1 MHSIVFAPLLLSVVV
16 VALSRLGVNRLQP
29 RAAAWTI
36 TAAGVALAV
45 TTVGALVVLA
55 CPLPARLPFVAA
67 LGGWRPDSVALRTPV
82 PPWLSVVALLVIAW
96 LGQRAFRECRR
107 LGREFGDV
115 VAAQAELAHCG
126 RGEVVLLDAAVPR
139 AHAVSRTVMRRGR
152 VVVTTAMLE
161 LLDHDERA
169 AVIAHERAHLRHGH
183 GAFLT
188 VMRLASALNP
198 LLLPMRRDLQYALE
212 RWADEDA
219 AAVTHRTVIASAL
232 AKAAI
237 AILNVTTVGT
247 VATMHLHS
255 YAVTERVRA
264 LLDRPTERPR
274 LAWALLAAAVIAT
287 ASLGW
292 ALHDTE
298 RFFEAVRLWHRP

>member
-1 MHSIVFAPLLLSVVV
+1 MRSVVFAPFVLSVVV
-16 VALSRLGVNRLQP
+16 VVLSRLGVNRLPP
-29 RAAAWTI
+29 RVAAWAI

-45 TTVGALVVLA
+45 TTVGAAVVLA
-55 CPLPARLPFVAA
+55 CPLPARLPFIAA
-67 LGGWRPDSVALRTPV
+67 LGGWRPDSVALRSPV
-82 PPWLSVVALLVIAW
+82 PVWLSMVALGAIAW
-96 LGQRAFRECRR
+96 LGRRVLLECRR

-126 RGEVVLLDAAVPR
+126 RGEVVVVDGTVPR

-152 VVVTTAMLE
+152 VVVTTAMLD
-161 LLDHDERA
+161 LLDDDERA

-188 VMRLASALNP
+188 VMRLAAALNP
-198 LLLPMRRDLQYALE
+198 LLAPMRRDLQYALE

-219 AAVTHRTVIASAL
+219 AAVTHRTVMASAL

-237 AILNVTTVGT
+237 ATLH
-247 VATMHLHS
+247 VATGWAAAPMHLHA
-255 YAVTERVRA
+255 YAVTERVSA
-264 LLDRPTERPR
+264 LLDGPAKRSR
-274 LAWALLAAAVIAT
+274 LAWALVAVALIAA

-298 RFFEAVRLWHRP
+298 RFFEAVRVWRHA